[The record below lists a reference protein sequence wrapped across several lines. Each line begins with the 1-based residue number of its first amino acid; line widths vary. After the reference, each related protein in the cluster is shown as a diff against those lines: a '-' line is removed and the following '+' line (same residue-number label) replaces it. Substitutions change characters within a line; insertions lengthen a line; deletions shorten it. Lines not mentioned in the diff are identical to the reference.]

1 MPMYVTSPKI
11 RFDVANTDHLK
22 IYNKYLKTKRWS
34 DGCPF
39 TLEWPYAN
47 IPVMIERK
55 IIDYYID
62 ELIMNV
68 RSAEMAKTIKH
79 PKK

>member
-11 RFDVANTDHLK
+11 TFDATNADHLK
-22 IYNKYLKTKRWS
+22 IYNTYLKTKRWS
-34 DGCPF
+34 EGCPF
-39 TLEWPYAN
+39 HLEWPYSN

-55 IIDYYID
+55 IIDNYLD
-62 ELIMNV
+62 EIV
-68 RSAEMAKTIKH
+68 ATARASEIAKTIKH